1 MTPMQH
7 RYMNRLVARA
17 TRPARVKNALVGL
30 LIGAVEL
37 ALFLLIV
44 LATARVFGW

>member
-1 MTPMQH
+1 MTPAENH
-7 RYMNRLVARA
+7 YLNRLVARA
-17 TRPARVKNALVGL
+17 TRPVRVKNALVGL

-37 ALFLLIV
+37 CLFLLIV